1 MLIDYCYEMRNGE
14 YQDSD
19 WQQVNS
25 LWKKAREYNGLVDK
39 MTTMHSD
46 LLLYLRKKWGASS
59 DLMLDDYLRMEEY
72 ERHTLSHYPF
82 KDEARKD
89 VIRKLAKI
97 SVLSDKSITAGNTKD
112 AVSYLQAYNTLMKE
126 LGIGN
131 EIANN
136 EDSINT
142 LSELVSYLEKKGF
155 VLNYRINENRDV
167 VDKTI
172 ENMQQYVR
180 RLFND
185 SQETATEM
193 YNQKSLADESGTII
207 DDDDLEALYASN
219 GEENIEIEETLN
231 EEELEQMF
239 RQVENEFK

>member
-1 MLIDYCYEMRNGE
+1 
-14 YQDSD
+14 
-19 WQQVNS
+19 
-25 LWKKAREYNGLVDK
+25 
-39 MTTMHSD
+39 
-46 LLLYLRKKWGASS
+46 
-59 DLMLDDYLRMEEY
+59 
-72 ERHTLSHYPF
+72 
-82 KDEARKD
+82 
-89 VIRKLAKI
+89 
-97 SVLSDKSITAGNTKD
+97 
-112 AVSYLQAYNTLMKE
+112 MKE

-155 VLNYRINENRDV
+155 VLNYRINESRDV

-193 YNQKSLADESGTII
+193 YNQKSLADEAGTII

-231 EEELEQMF
+231 EEELEAMF

>member
-1 MLIDYCYEMRNGE
+1 MIDKIT
-14 YQDSD
+14 SI
-19 WQQVNS
+19 
-25 LWKKAREYNGLVDK
+25 
-39 MTTMHSD
+39 HSD

-59 DLMLDDYLRMEEY
+59 ELTLDDYMRMEEY

-89 VIRKLAKI
+89 VIRKLAKL
-97 SVLSDKSITAGNTKD
+97 SVLSDKCITDGNTKD

-142 LSELVSYLEKKGF
+142 LSELVGYLEKKGF
-155 VLNYRINENRDV
+155 VLNYRVNEDRDV
-167 VDKTI
+167 VDKTLK
-172 ENMQQYVR
+172 NMEQYVR

-185 SQETATEM
+185 SQETVNEIF
-193 YNQKSLADESGTII
+193 NQKSMAESSGTII
-207 DDDDLEALYASN
+207 DDDDLEALYASD
-219 GEENIEIEETLN
+219 GDENVEIEETLN